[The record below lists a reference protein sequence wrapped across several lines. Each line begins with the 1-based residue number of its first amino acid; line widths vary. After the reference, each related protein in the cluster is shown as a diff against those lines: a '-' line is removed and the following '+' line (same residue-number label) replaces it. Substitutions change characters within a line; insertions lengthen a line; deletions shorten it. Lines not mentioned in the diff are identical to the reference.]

1 MVITY
6 RRTGGM
12 FALLVLAAVAFGAA
26 LLTVTAAAAILI
38 VALAVA
44 TAGLLAR
51 AVLPRSWRRQAVP
64 PATTWP
70 QETIDA
76 TVVNPTDPS
85 DERDRLRIDSDKG

>member
-12 FALLVLAAVAFGAA
+12 FALLTLAAVTFAA
-26 LLTVTAAAAILI
+26 AVLTVTAAAVILI

-44 TAGLLAR
+44 TAALLVR
-51 AVLPRSWRRQAVP
+51 AVLPRSWRRQTVA

-76 TVVNPTDPS
+76 TVVNPTGSS
-85 DERDRLRIDSDKG
+85 DERDRIRIDSDKG